1 MKKNQSSRFFQRPAT
16 RTGWWAGG
24 LAILAILMLG
34 INSLGLN
41 PFENLTSDGSTM
53 LVTVYDLT
61 MLASFLGAI
70 VLGVSAI
77 TIKRERS
84 WMVWLFMVPVII
96 FAGAL
101 MWMGLERAK
110 YSSHL
115 EVAPTQDPNIDR
127 MPVIF
132 DDDGSPDG
140 TSALLY
146 LLSDPR
152 AQVTAV
158 SVSYGEAHPQV
169 YIHYLGR
176 MLENFGYKE
185 VPLGAGQDAPLAGEN
200 SFPESVREAS
210 NGFWGFG
217 QVNQVPEYPVEDS
230 AELIVRTV
238 MQAEEPVTLLVSG
251 ALTNLASALR
261 LEAGIKDNIAAV
273 YIMGGAVNVWGNL
286 DDLLP
291 EPKNSVAEWNIYADP
306 LAASEVFSSGLNLF
320 LVPLDAT
327 NQVSL
332 TKKDTGMWRNGGG
345 VPNFAAEIYD
355 SLMQSWSQDWIE
367 MWDLMTAEIMMNPE
381 HCTFTPLRL
390 EVVTE
395 EGVLQGQTRIL
406 QGDPNVEVCLKPD
419 GDAIKSGLAR
429 VFSARK

>member
-1 MKKNQSSRFFQRPAT
+1 MKRTPSSRFFQHPAT
-16 RTGWWAGG
+16 RIGWWAGG
-24 LAILAILMLG
+24 LAVLAILMLG
-34 INSLGLN
+34 INNLGFN
-41 PFENLTSDGSTM
+41 PFENLPLDGST
-53 LVTVYDLT
+53 LFVTAYDLT
-61 MLASFLGAI
+61 MFASFLGSI

-84 WMVWLFMVPVII
+84 WMVWLFMVPVIF

-101 MWMGLERAK
+101 TWMGFERRK

-115 EVAPTQDPNIDR
+115 EVAPTLDLKFDR
-127 MPVIF
+127 MLIIF

-176 MLENFGYKE
+176 MLENFGYQG

-200 SFPESVREAS
+200 SFPESVRDAS

-217 QVNQVPEYPVEDS
+217 QVNQVPNYPVEDS
-230 AELIVRTV
+230 AELIVRMV
-238 MQAEEPVTLLVSG
+238 MQAEEPVMLLVSG
-251 ALTNLASALR
+251 ALTNLAQALR
-261 LEAGIKDNIAAV
+261 LEAGIMDNIAAV
-273 YIMGGAVNVWGNL
+273 YIMGGAVNVPGNL

-291 EPKNSVAEWNIYADP
+291 ETENSVAEWNIYADP

-327 NQVSL
+327 NQVRL
-332 TKKDTGMWRNGGG
+332 TKKDTGMWRKGGG

-355 SLMQSWSQDWIE
+355 SLMQAWSQDKIE

-381 HCTFTPLRL
+381 HCTFSPLRL

-395 EGVLQGQTRIL
+395 EGNLQGQTRIV
-406 QGDPNVEVCLKPD
+406 QGDPNIEVCLEPD
-419 GDAIKSGLAR
+419 GDAIKRKLAEI
-429 VFSARK
+429 FSARK